1 MGDFTDLYTLSPL
14 QEGMLFHSLYSEG
27 SAYMVQNIAIL
38 TGELDIVNFE
48 KAWNKVVQRHSILRT
63 GFLWEEVEKPLQVV
77 FESVPFSIHQ
87 EDWSHRT
94 DEEQQTMLTSFLQ
107 TEKEAGFDLSE
118 APLMRVTVIKKAKD
132 VHQFIWTFH
141 HLLLDGWSSPILFQ
155 EVLDF
160 YEAYCQGKDL
170 RLPQPKPFKDYIS
183 WLRRQDNKESE
194 KFWREFLASVES
206 PTPLPFES
214 YPLQGSEE
222 EKGIHESTRTLTDE
236 VSKALLK
243 LSRTYKVTINTIV
256 QGAWA
261 ILLSRL
267 SGEESVVYGVTGS
280 GRPSDLPGVEQMV
293 GMFINTL
300 PMKTKVEPEQ
310 TLDQWFKEL
319 QDQQSRV
326 RQYEYSPL
334 VDIQGWTDVPR
345 GLPLFES
352 IFVFENYPLGEGE
365 EKEFGFSISNV
376 QHFQEVDNPLTIVG
390 VPGEQFSIKMIYRTD
405 RFEQAA
411 IERTLDQMASI
422 LMAIVENP
430 KQRLSAISFLSQE
443 ERQHLLVGL
452 NDTKSDYPR
461 EKTVPQLFTETA
473 AQYPDHIAVVAG
485 EEQLTYAELEVKANQ
500 LAHYL
505 QKQGV
510 GTGTFVGLCVERS
523 LDMLVGMLGILK
535 AGGAYVPLD
544 PAYPEERLAFM
555 LADAQ
560 ISILLTQEHL
570 ADKWQGQELTILNL
584 DHAGEKWADESTLA
598 PQVDMAADSLAYVI
612 YTSGSTGTPKGV
624 LVVHRGIVR
633 LIKNTNYVT
642 ITEEDVFL
650 QASTVS
656 FDAATFEIWGALL
669 NGAKLVLM
677 PPHQPSLD
685 ELGETIQNHK
695 VTTLWLTA
703 GLFTVM
709 VDHKVEYLRG
719 VSQLLVGGDVVSASH
734 VRKVLSLGGITVING
749 YGPTENTTFTCCN
762 PVTELAEGVNSFP
775 IGRPISNTTVY
786 VLDKHQQPVPL
797 GAAGELFIG
806 GDGLALGYLNNPE
819 LTAERFVE
827 NPFDPQGG
835 SRLYRTG
842 DLVRYLADGTLAFI
856 GRIDNQ
862 VKIRG
867 FRIELGEV
875 EAALSLHP
883 SVNEVV
889 VMVREMKSGE
899 KHVTAYFTV
908 SGDNTL
914 ETSDLR
920 AWTKTKLPEFM
931 RPSFYIFLDAMP
943 LTANGKIDRKRLPEP
958 EWTNPASDKGYMEP
972 RNQVE
977 ELIANIWSQV
987 LGVEK
992 VGIHDNFFELG
1003 GHSLLATR
1011 VISRLREAF
1020 GIEQTVRSIFEH
1032 PTIAAWSEQGAAL
1045 HLGEKEAIGGSIQPV
1060 SRQNNLPLSFAQ
1072 QRLWFFDQF
1081 MPGSPMYNIPSAL
1094 RLQGELDVVAWEKS
1108 LQAIILRHES
1118 LRTTFHEIDGQSI
1131 QVIHPQIDW
1140 KMDILDLRD
1149 LPAEKKEQE
1158 IEQLAEAE
1166 AARAFTLGQGPLIR
1180 ATMIQTDDH
1189 AYVFLIN
1196 MHHIISDGWSMGI
1209 FYRELLANYEAF
1221 RKQET
1226 LELAELPIQYADFAS
1241 WQREWL
1247 EGERLEQQVTYWK
1260 EKLSGAEPLLALPTD
1275 RSRPALQSYKG
1286 AIYTRTFSADLLTKL
1301 KVLSQESNST
1311 LFMTLLAA
1319 FQILLYRYSGQED
1332 IVVGSP
1338 VAGRNRQET
1347 ENLIGFFVN
1356 TLALRT
1362 NVTGD
1367 VTFTELLARVRETA
1381 LEAYAHQDLPF
1392 EKLVD
1397 ELQLERS
1404 LSYSQLFQV
1413 MFVLQNFPLEEAVAS
1428 GIQLTPLDSERH
1440 LTTSK
1445 FDLTLTMREQADGLV
1460 ASFEYS
1466 TDLFDRLTIERM
1478 TGHLQNLLEAI
1489 ISQPEESIEKLDLLR
1504 ESERNKQVVELN
1516 NTASEYPREKNVPQ
1530 LFAETAAQYPDRI
1543 AVVAGEEQLTYA
1555 ELEAKA
1561 NQLAHYLQKQG
1572 VEAGTF
1578 VGLCVERSLA
1588 MLVGMLGIL
1597 KAGGAY
1603 VPLDPAYPEE
1613 RLAFMLADAQIS
1625 ILLTQE
1631 HLADKWQGQ
1640 ELTILNLDHAAEQW
1654 AEEST
1659 LAPQVDM
1666 TADSLA
1672 YVIYTSGSTGRPKG
1686 VLVVHRGIVRLIKN
1700 TNYVTIT
1707 EEDVFLQAS
1716 TVSFDAATF
1725 EIWGALL
1732 NGAKLVLMPPH
1743 QPSLD
1748 ELGETIQN
1756 HKVTTLWL
1764 TAGLFTVMIDHK
1776 VEYLRGVSQLLVGG
1790 DVVSASHVRKV
1801 LSLGGITVIN
1811 GYGPTENTTF
1821 TCCNPVTELPEGV
1834 NSFPIGRPI
1843 SNTTVYVLDKHQQPV
1858 PLGAAGE
1865 LYIGGDGLALG
1876 YLNNPELTAERFVEN
1891 PFDPQG
1897 GSRLYRT
1904 GDLVRYLP
1912 DGTIE
1917 FIGRIDNQV
1926 KIRGF
1931 RIELGEI
1938 ETVLQSHP
1946 AVKESVLMVREETPG
1961 DKRLAAYLVFAEE
1974 KEVTHIEMRSYL
1986 KDKLPEYMI
1995 PSAFVNMDSF
2005 PLTPNGKVDRRALPI
2020 PDYSRNEA
2028 DSGYVAPATDLEV
2041 KLAEIWKSVLGVA
2054 NIGIYDNFFELGGD
2068 SILSIQIVARA
2079 NHSGIRFTP
2088 KQLFE
2093 NQTIAELLR
2102 VVTDFNQETDTT
2114 WKNEQG
2120 TVTGNVPLTPIQK
2133 WFFDS
2138 NQPSLHHWNQSVLLT
2153 VQQPVDLIVLE
2164 QTIESLLAHHDALRM
2179 RFSHHDGMWTQMMEG
2194 LEENVPFRSVDL
2206 SHLPKLEQESRLEE
2220 ISQEVQASLN
2230 ITEGPIV
2237 QAVYFNMGEEQ
2248 AGRLLL
2254 VIHHLVV
2261 DGVSWRIL
2269 LEDLQHTYDQI
2280 ASGHDVQMPAKTTSF
2295 KMWAEQLVAYA
2306 NSEAIQQEKE
2316 YWLKQDQE
2324 ANPLPIDHLYEPSQ
2338 NTEATTKQVTFSL
2351 DAEETRALL
2360 QETLSPYRL
2369 KINDVLLAALT
2380 KAMHRWTGKQ
2390 TLSFHLEGHGRED
2403 ILEGADLSRTI
2414 GWFTSMYPVQLT
2426 LDQTKTWSELLK
2438 AVKEQL
2444 RAIPQNGVGYGILH
2458 YLRQDDE
2465 LKEQLK
2471 SRMKPEISF
2480 NYLGQFDQVVSSNA
2494 KFGMAAES
2502 RGSNLAPDSIRGH
2515 LIDVNSVIS
2524 GEKLHVTWFYNENIH
2539 EKTTVEAV
2547 ARDYMDALR
2556 EIMAHCRSEE
2566 AGGYTPSDFPLSRLD
2581 QRTID
2586 TYVGRDR
2593 SIENIYPLT
2602 PLQEGMLFHS
2612 LYEQEGGD
2620 YVVQFSMT
2628 IHHLH
2633 VDALQQAWQKVI
2645 DRHSILRTSFIWDG
2659 VVNPHQIVRKH
2670 VRVTVGERD
2679 LRHLP
2684 TDKQKA
2690 ALDEF
2695 LEEDRKRNFS
2705 ITEPPLMRLTLF
2717 RISNEAYRFI
2727 WSFHHVLLDGWSL
2740 PLVLKDWFAAYL
2752 ALADGK
2758 DIQLGAV
2765 QPFSQYVA
2773 WIQRQDL
2780 QAAEHFWRNHLKG
2793 IYGPTQINLGQAHQS
2808 MGEPKTYD
2816 ERIIRFSAEFTEQLQ
2831 SFARQHQVTLNTF
2844 IQSAWGMILGAYS
2857 GEADVVFGA
2866 TGSGRPADL
2875 HGVENMVGLF
2885 INTLPVRITIDP
2897 SKTVRVWLRE
2907 LQEMQL
2913 EIRQYEYTP
2922 LVDIQSWSEFE
2933 RNTSLF
2939 ESIFIFE
2946 NYPIDESVKEADISI
2961 QISDVD
2967 SAEQTNYP
2975 LTVVCGPGKE
2985 FVLKIVFDQNR
2996 FDHVRIERVLE
3007 QMTLLLQS
3015 MIANPDQP
3023 LANVCMISESEQ
3035 EQVLVEWN
3043 DTKVDYPTGLCIH
3056 QAFEQQVQ
3064 KTPDAIGLMYKEMEM
3079 TYAELNQRANQLAHH
3094 LLAQGVK
3101 PDTLVGICIERS
3113 PEMIVGILGVM
3124 KAGAAYVP
3132 IDPAHPLE
3140 RIAYMIEDSQANI
3153 VLTQQS
3159 LANQLLTT
3167 KAQVICLDSNALEN
3181 EPVHDVMCG
3190 VTEQNLAY
3198 VIYTS
3203 GSTGLPKGVMVEHQ
3217 SAMNMAHYLVELFQ
3231 VQSSSRVLQLCSFS
3245 FDVSV
3250 AEIVMALISGATLV
3264 IEDREMLMPGPELIT
3279 VLQEKQI
3286 TTVMTVPAVLAAL
3299 PDADLPDLKTLV
3311 IGGEAPSYELI
3322 TRYAN
3327 HRQFFNCYGPTEAT
3341 VCTTLMLMD
3350 TNLANTPIGRPIAN
3364 ATIYVLDANLKPVPI
3379 GVPGELYIGGKG
3391 LARGYWNRPE
3401 LTAERFITHPFGA
3414 EGERLYRTGDQVRY
3428 LPDGNLEFLGRI
3440 DNQVKIRGF
3449 RIELG
3454 EIENALRKHDAIREA
3469 VITVRD
3475 NRLAAYLI
3483 AMGEE
3488 KPATEEL
3495 ALYLK
3500 ETLPDYMIPAGMV
3513 WMEAIPLTVNGK
3525 VDHRALPTPDW
3536 GLLTTQQAYVAPRTP
3551 TEEIVANIWTQV
3563 LSVEQ
3568 VGIHDDFFARGG
3580 HSLLA
3585 TQAIS
3590 RMRQAFG
3597 VNMPLRTLFDYPTT
3611 AAISEKITAL
3621 LQGEAGL
3628 TDIPLVPVSREEHL
3642 PLSFAQQRLWFL
3654 DKLLPDSSVYNIPT
3668 AVRLMG
3674 ELEVEAWERSLKL
3687 IIQRHESLRTTFSD
3701 SNGEAVQVIHPQI
3714 EWNMERIDLR
3724 DWNEEEREAEVLRL
3738 AIEDAEQSFH
3748 LNQGPLLRAKLICMD
3763 EQAYVFL
3770 LNLHH
3775 IIADGWSMSVFMGEL
3790 VSIYEALSAG
3800 ETPPLAEMPLQYADY
3815 ATWQRNWLQGEVLE
3829 QQLAYW
3835 KKQLGDAE
3843 PLLRLPTDRPRPA
3856 VQSHKGAMH
3865 TIKLSEK
3872 LLADLKALSREEGS
3886 TLFMT
3891 LLAAFQTLLYRYSG
3905 QKDILVGSPVA
3916 GRNRQEL
3923 ESLIGFFINT
3933 LVMRTDMSGEPNF
3946 RDLLAKVR
3954 ETALEAYAHQDLP
3967 FEKLVDEL
3975 ELERSLSYSPL
3986 FQVMFVL
3993 QNIPMEV
4000 QELSQI
4006 RIEPF
4011 HRGQE
4016 GVSAKFDI
4024 TLTTVEAPDG
4034 LIATFEYNTDLFDP
4048 ATIERMGNHF
4058 ASLLEAISVNPM
4070 QPVTDIPL
4078 LSDRER
4084 EQLLHQWNDTNVPFE
4099 RETCVHEIVARIA
4112 QELPNQL
4119 AVVSEEGQITYAELD
4134 AKANQVANYLQKQGV
4149 SSETLVGICVER
4161 SIDML
4166 IGQLGILKAGG
4177 AYVPMDTA
4185 YPQERLAFMMKDA
4198 NMPVVVTQ
4206 ERLLGRLPEG
4216 TASFICLDRDWHI
4229 ISEESSE
4236 APTAAMTTENLAYVI
4251 YTSGS
4256 TGTPKGVEIE
4266 HAALLNLICWHQR
4279 SYSVDSNDRASQIAG
4294 TAFDASVWEIWP
4306 YLTKGATLYLPLE
4319 DIRLVPEELR
4329 DWLVASGIT
4338 ISFLPTPLAER
4349 LLTLEW
4355 PIDTKLRYML
4365 TGGDKL
4371 HDYPPATMPF
4381 TLVNQYGPTENA
4393 VVATAGVVPPEA
4405 AHVFAPSIG
4414 RPIDNVQVY
4423 VLDEKRN
4430 PVSIGVAGELYI
4442 AGDSLARG
4450 YLKRPDL
4457 TKERFV
4463 ANPYSQKPGARMYR
4477 TGDLVRYLPD
4487 GSIDFIGRADDQVS
4501 IRGFRVELG
4510 EIETALYTHPA
4521 VKETIVLVREDMP
4534 GVKRLAAYVV
4544 LGEKQEIQASDFRSY
4559 LKEKLPEYM
4568 VPAAFVV
4575 MDNLP
4580 LTPNGKVD
4588 RQALPV
4594 PDFLHNETE
4603 GSFAAPTTAI
4613 EATLADIWKKV
4624 LGVDNVGIYDNF
4636 FELGGDSI
4644 LSIQIVSRAN
4654 QAGIRLTPKQLLR
4667 NQTIAELAS
4676 VVTTTDGIQTGK
4688 VQAEQGILTGEV
4700 PLTPIQSWFFT
4711 TEQPSIHHWNQSLL
4725 LTVQQ
4730 PVDLTVLERVIESLL
4745 RHHDALR
4752 MRYTQSDQ
4760 GWTQHMEG
4768 LPETIPF
4775 RSVDLSAVLE
4785 EEQADRLEQIANE
4798 VQSSLHVSE
4807 GPVFQA
4813 VYFHL
4818 GADLP
4823 GRLLIVA
4830 HHLVID
4836 GVSWRILLEDLQAAY
4851 EQLVNDEPVQFPAKT
4866 TSFKSWAEQLQSYA
4880 NSEVIE
4886 AEKAFWLG
4894 QSDEVSPLPIDRAFE
4909 PSQNTDATSKQVSL
4923 ALTIEETRALLQ
4935 DTLSPYRLQ
4944 INDVLLTALTKAMN
4958 RWTGEKRVA
4967 VHLEGHGREEI
4978 IEGADLS
4985 RTVGWF
4991 TSMYPVQLSIDPSK
5005 PWGDALKA
5013 VKEQLR
5019 RIPTKGV
5026 GYGILQYLSQDEELK
5041 KRLSEKPKPEISFN
5055 YLGQFDQMV
5064 QAESRFGM
5072 AQESRGS
5079 NLGKDTIRQ
5088 HLIDVNSVI
5097 TGEQLHVTWIYSE
5110 NIHEESTIQEL
5121 ACNYLEALR
5130 EIIAHCQSEEAGGYT
5145 PSDFPLARMDQRAI
5159 DKHLGQDRLIENVY
5173 PLSPLQGGM
5182 LFHSL
5187 YEQEG
5192 GDYIV
5197 HFAMTMEGLH
5207 VEAFEQAWQK
5217 VVDRHPILRTYFVW
5231 EGLEAHQIVRKQVK
5245 ATVEKIDLRHLT
5257 TEQQKTEL
5265 AVYLEADRRRN
5276 FEIASPPLMRWTLF
5290 HLREGI
5296 YRFTWSFHH
5305 VLLDGWSVPIVLK
5318 DWFSAYVSIAE
5329 DKEVSYSFVQPFS
5342 AYIDWV
5348 QRQDLST
5355 AEHFWREQLK
5365 GFHESTPLAMSNQSG
5380 GRDHMPK
5387 VYEEKEIRLSA
5398 EMTSRLQAFVRTHQ
5412 LTLNTLVQG
5421 AWALILSRY
5430 SATDDVVFGATVSGR
5445 PADLPT
5451 VEGMV
5456 GLFINTLPIRV
5467 WIDANKS
5474 VREWLREIQE
5484 HQVELRQFEYTPLVD
5499 IQGWSEMARNTAL
5512 FESIFI
5518 FENYPIGE
5526 SVQAEHNELQL
5537 SDVETMEQTNYP
5549 ITVVC
5554 GPGKEFILKIK
5565 YDQSRFASEN
5575 IERVLHQMS
5584 YLLESMMAKPEQCLA
5599 EVSMISESELQQVV
5613 VEWNDTRVD
5622 YPTQLCIHQ
5631 AFEKQVEKTPDAIAL
5646 VYKKMELTYAE
5657 LNNRANQL
5665 AHRLIASG
5673 VKPDK
5678 LVGICV
5684 ERSFEMI
5691 IAFLG
5696 VMKAGAAYVPI
5707 DPAHP
5712 QDRIAYMIEDSQANI
5727 LLTQVSLKDIL
5738 PVSSKR
5744 VICLDSDELANEPT
5758 TNVDSGVNEHHLAY
5772 VIYTSGST
5780 GLPKGVM
5787 VEHHSVV
5794 NLTHALIHS
5803 FQIDPTSRVL
5813 QFTSFSFDVSVS
5825 EIAMTLLAG
5834 ATLVMEDRELLLPGP
5849 ELIQVLQEQ
5858 RITTVTMASS
5868 VVSALPQADL
5878 PDLKTLIVGGEA
5890 LSCELVA
5897 RHATDRQFFNCYG
5910 PTETTVTATLT
5921 RCENNG
5927 QNPTIGRPIANVEVY
5942 VLDAYLQPV
5951 AIGVPGELYIGG
5963 KGIARGYWNRPELT
5977 EERFINHHFGK
5988 EGERLYR
5995 TGDLVRYTE
6004 DGQLEFLGRIDDQVK
6019 IRGYRIEL
6027 GEIENRL
6034 RHHPAVQNVVVIA
6047 REDREGDKRLTA
6059 YLVGANEQQPGDAEL
6074 IHYLKE
6080 TLPEYMVPTG
6090 YVWMAEIPLTVNGK
6104 VNRRALPVPDWG
6116 QGEKEKEYVA
6126 PRTPTEEIVAHIWS
6140 QVLSVEGMGIHDD
6153 FFQLGGHSLL
6163 ATQTVSRLKEAFGV
6177 EVPLRTL
6184 FENPSVAQM
6193 SEKLTGLLEAKSN
6206 VASIPLA
6213 PVSRDQHLPLSFA
6226 QQRLWFLDRLMPDS
6240 ALYNIP
6246 SAMRMQGHLNIH
6258 AWERSLQMIIG
6269 RHESLRT
6276 TFTDINGEAIQVIH
6290 PEIAW
6295 SMGKID
6301 LRELP
6306 EEERD
6311 TQVHRL
6317 EREEAAKP
6325 FDLRTGPLLRATII
6339 QIGEEN
6345 FVFLLNMHHIVSDG
6359 WSMNIFIRE
6368 LVTIYEALC
6377 KEETPQ
6383 LTDMP
6388 LQYADFAA
6396 WQREWLQG
6404 EALEQQL
6411 AYWKAKLSGSEPL
6424 LALPTDRPRPPV
6436 QTYNGAL
6443 HTTSFPIELV
6453 EKLHSLSRQEG
6464 ATLFMTLLAAFQI
6477 LLHRYS
6483 GQDDIIVGSPVAG
6496 RNRQE
6501 TESLIGFFINTLAMR
6516 TDMSGAP
6523 TFRELLT
6530 RVRESALE
6538 AYTHQD
6544 LPFEKLIDE
6553 LELERSLSYSP
6564 LYQVMFALQNFNMQT
6579 HELEGIQIAPFE
6591 SQNQEVMSKYDI
6603 SLTMA
6608 ETPNGMIATFDYNTD
6623 LFDQTTM
6630 ERMVNHFHHVLEGI
6644 VAQPD
6649 RSIMALPL
6657 LRPNEREQLILG
6669 WNNTAATYT
6678 YEKTVH
6684 ELVAEMTREMPNQLA
6699 VVSKE
6704 GSLTY
6709 AELDSKAN
6717 QLANYLQQ
6725 QGITS
6730 ETLVGICVERS
6741 VEMLIGQLGILKAG
6755 GAFVPMDPSYP
6766 KERLAFM
6773 MDDTNMPIVL
6783 TQERLLEALPTG
6795 DATFICLD
6803 IDWDLI
6809 ASESTESPEI
6819 TTTTNNLA
6827 YVIYTSGSTG
6837 TPKGVEIEQRALLNL
6852 INWHQNAYNVTPEDR
6867 ASQIA
6872 GTAFDAAV
6880 WEIWPYLTAGATL
6893 YLPQEEIRLVPEK
6906 LRDWLVDSRITI
6918 SFLPTPLAESLLSIE
6933 WPSDADLRYMLTGG
6947 DKLHHYP
6954 SAQLPFTLVNQYG
6967 PTENAV
6973 VATAGIVP
6981 VQAGQIA
6988 APTIGRPID
6997 NVQVYVL
7004 DANLQ
7009 PVPIGVAG
7017 ELYIAGISLARG
7029 YLKRPDLTQER
7040 FVENPFAH
7048 IRGAKM
7054 YRTGDLVRYLP
7065 DGNIEFIGRAD
7076 DQVSIRGFRVEL
7088 GEIETALYTHPSV
7101 KETIVLAREDMP
7113 GVKRLAAY
7121 VVLEEGVEDQVGNYD
7136 SYLKELLP
7144 EYMVPSA
7151 FVIMDALPL
7160 TPNGKVDRR
7169 ALPIPEYRVSNGE
7182 FVAPET
7188 FVERVLAE
7196 IWKKVL
7202 GVEQVG
7208 IHDNFFEL
7216 GGDSILSIQIVARAA
7231 QSGIRLSPKL
7241 LFENQ
7246 SIAELTQAL
7255 GESVNIF
7262 AEQGIVTGEVPLLPI
7277 QRWFFEQKLA
7287 NRNHWNQSVLLTVKP
7302 IDPEILRQAF
7312 YHLLGHHDALRLRF
7326 YHQDGKWKQIHE
7338 EWTDIIPFTVEELGH
7353 LPHEEQVKRI
7363 GEISEEAQASLHLS
7377 EGPLLRAVYFDLG
7390 SEQEGRLLIVIHHL
7404 AVDGVSWRI
7413 ITEDLNKAS
7422 TQLLQGKQVQLPPKT
7437 SSYKYW
7443 AEKLTEYAQ
7452 SDSLREE
7459 ADYWLS
7465 SLDTEVN
7472 ALPKDYENGKNRE
7485 LTAKMVSVAL
7495 TQEETKVLLQE
7506 LPSIYQTQINDVLLT
7521 ALAEAIFVW
7530 TGNQTSL
7537 VHLEGHGREEL
7548 FDDVDLSR
7556 TLGWFTSMYT
7566 ILLDTRK
7573 TTSLKEALQTTKE
7586 QLRSIPNKGIGYGVL
7601 RYLNEE
7607 MTETFKSLPKAE
7619 ISFNYLGQ
7627 LDQSVDDTESMFG
7640 FANEAR
7646 GDNFNRNSERQ
7657 HLLDFGSSVVGGQLI
7672 VTIAFSEEIYR
7683 KETVKDLAEYYVN
7696 ALRQLIELGQ
7706 TETAATSTTS
7716 DLSEFGWDDEEIA
7729 DLLDLIQDK

>member
-14 QEGMLFHSLYSEG
+14 QEGMLFHALYSEG

-38 TGELDIVNFE
+38 TGALDIVNFE

-77 FESVPFSIHQ
+77 FESVSFSIQQ
-87 EDWSHRT
+87 EDWSHHT
-94 DEEQQTMLTSFLQ
+94 DEEQESMLTSFLQ
-107 TEKEAGFDLSE
+107 KEKEVGFDLSE

-183 WLRRQDNKESE
+183 WLRRQDKTESE

-214 YPLQGSEE
+214 YPLRDSEQE
-222 EKGIHESTRTLTDE
+222 NGIQESTRTLTDE

-243 LSRTYKVTINTIV
+243 LARTYKVTINTIV

-365 EKEFGFSISNV
+365 EREFGFSISHV
-376 QHFQEVDNPLTIVG
+376 EHFQEVDNPLTIVG
-390 VPGEQFSIKMIYRTD
+390 IPGEQFSIKMIYRTD

-422 LMAIVENP
+422 LVAIVENP
-430 KQRLSAISFLSQE
+430 KQRLSSISFLSEE

-452 NDTKSDYPR
+452 NDTTSDYPR
-461 EKTVPQLFTETA
+461 DKTVQQLFSETA
-473 AQYPDHIAVVAG
+473 AQYPDRIAVVAG
-485 EEQLTYAELEVKANQ
+485 EEQLTYAELEAKANQ
-500 LAHYL
+500 LANYL

-510 GTGTFVGLCVERS
+510 ETGTFVGLSVERS

-544 PAYPEERLAFM
+544 PAYPQERLAFM

-584 DHAGEKWADESTLA
+584 DQAGEKWAEESTLA
-598 PQVDMAADSLAYVI
+598 PQVDISADSLAYVI

-719 VSQLLVGGDVVSASH
+719 VRQLLVGGDVVSTSH
-734 VRKVLSLGGITVING
+734 VRKVLSLDGITVING
-749 YGPTENTTFTCCN
+749 YGPTENTTFTCC
-762 PVTELAEGVNSFP
+762 
-775 IGRPISNTTVY
+775 
-786 VLDKHQQPVPL
+786 H
-797 GAAGELFIG
+797 
-806 GDGLALGYLNNPE
+806 
-819 LTAERFVE
+819 
-827 NPFDPQGG
+827 
-835 SRLYRTG
+835 
-842 DLVRYLADGTLAFI
+842 
-856 GRIDNQ
+856 
-862 VKIRG
+862 
-867 FRIELGEV
+867 
-875 EAALSLHP
+875 
-883 SVNEVV
+883 
-889 VMVREMKSGE
+889 
-899 KHVTAYFTV
+899 
-908 SGDNTL
+908 
-914 ETSDLR
+914 
-920 AWTKTKLPEFM
+920 
-931 RPSFYIFLDAMP
+931 
-943 LTANGKIDRKRLPEP
+943 
-958 EWTNPASDKGYMEP
+958 
-972 RNQVE
+972 
-977 ELIANIWSQV
+977 
-987 LGVEK
+987 
-992 VGIHDNFFELG
+992 
-1003 GHSLLATR
+1003 
-1011 VISRLREAF
+1011 
-1020 GIEQTVRSIFEH
+1020 
-1032 PTIAAWSEQGAAL
+1032 
-1045 HLGEKEAIGGSIQPV
+1045 
-1060 SRQNNLPLSFAQ
+1060 
-1072 QRLWFFDQF
+1072 
-1081 MPGSPMYNIPSAL
+1081 
-1094 RLQGELDVVAWEKS
+1094 
-1108 LQAIILRHES
+1108 
-1118 LRTTFHEIDGQSI
+1118 
-1131 QVIHPQIDW
+1131 
-1140 KMDILDLRD
+1140 
-1149 LPAEKKEQE
+1149 
-1158 IEQLAEAE
+1158 
-1166 AARAFTLGQGPLIR
+1166 
-1180 ATMIQTDDH
+1180 
-1189 AYVFLIN
+1189 
-1196 MHHIISDGWSMGI
+1196 
-1209 FYRELLANYEAF
+1209 
-1221 RKQET
+1221 
-1226 LELAELPIQYADFAS
+1226 
-1241 WQREWL
+1241 
-1247 EGERLEQQVTYWK
+1247 
-1260 EKLSGAEPLLALPTD
+1260 
-1275 RSRPALQSYKG
+1275 
-1286 AIYTRTFSADLLTKL
+1286 
-1301 KVLSQESNST
+1301 
-1311 LFMTLLAA
+1311 
-1319 FQILLYRYSGQED
+1319 
-1332 IVVGSP
+1332 
-1338 VAGRNRQET
+1338 
-1347 ENLIGFFVN
+1347 
-1356 TLALRT
+1356 
-1362 NVTGD
+1362 
-1367 VTFTELLARVRETA
+1367 
-1381 LEAYAHQDLPF
+1381 
-1392 EKLVD
+1392 
-1397 ELQLERS
+1397 
-1404 LSYSQLFQV
+1404 
-1413 MFVLQNFPLEEAVAS
+1413 
-1428 GIQLTPLDSERH
+1428 
-1440 LTTSK
+1440 
-1445 FDLTLTMREQADGLV
+1445 
-1460 ASFEYS
+1460 
-1466 TDLFDRLTIERM
+1466 
-1478 TGHLQNLLEAI
+1478 
-1489 ISQPEESIEKLDLLR
+1489 
-1504 ESERNKQVVELN
+1504 
-1516 NTASEYPREKNVPQ
+1516 
-1530 LFAETAAQYPDRI
+1530 
-1543 AVVAGEEQLTYA
+1543 
-1555 ELEAKA
+1555 
-1561 NQLAHYLQKQG
+1561 
-1572 VEAGTF
+1572 
-1578 VGLCVERSLA
+1578 
-1588 MLVGMLGIL
+1588 
-1597 KAGGAY
+1597 
-1603 VPLDPAYPEE
+1603 
-1613 RLAFMLADAQIS
+1613 
-1625 ILLTQE
+1625 
-1631 HLADKWQGQ
+1631 
-1640 ELTILNLDHAAEQW
+1640 
-1654 AEEST
+1654 
-1659 LAPQVDM
+1659 
-1666 TADSLA
+1666 
-1672 YVIYTSGSTGRPKG
+1672 
-1686 VLVVHRGIVRLIKN
+1686 
-1700 TNYVTIT
+1700 
-1707 EEDVFLQAS
+1707 
-1716 TVSFDAATF
+1716 
-1725 EIWGALL
+1725 
-1732 NGAKLVLMPPH
+1732 
-1743 QPSLD
+1743 
-1748 ELGETIQN
+1748 
-1756 HKVTTLWL
+1756 
-1764 TAGLFTVMIDHK
+1764 
-1776 VEYLRGVSQLLVGG
+1776 
-1790 DVVSASHVRKV
+1790 
-1801 LSLGGITVIN
+1801 
-1811 GYGPTENTTF
+1811 
-1821 TCCNPVTELPEGV
+1821 PVTELPEGV
-1834 NSFPIGRPI
+1834 SSFPIGRPI

-1865 LYIGGDGLALG
+1865 LYIGGEGLALG
-1876 YLNNPELTAERFVEN
+1876 YLNNPELTAERFVVN

-1946 AVKESVLMVREETPG
+1946 AVRETLLVVRDEPPG

-1995 PSAFVNMDSF
+1995 PSAFVKLDSF

-2028 DSGYVAPATDLEV
+2028 DSGYVAPETELEM

-2102 VVTDFNQETDTT
+2102 VVTDMSQATDTK

-2120 TVTGNVPLTPIQK
+2120 AFTGNVPLTPIQN

-2138 NQPSLHHWNQSVLLT
+2138 NQPSLHHWNQSLLLT
-2153 VQQPVDLIVLE
+2153 VQQPVDLVVLE
-2164 QTIESLLAHHDALRM
+2164 QTIKSLLAHHDALRT
-2179 RFSHHDGMWTQMMEG
+2179 RFSHHDGMWTQMVEG
-2194 LEENVPFRSVDL
+2194 LEEDVPFRSVDL
-2206 SHLPKLEQESRLEE
+2206 SNLPKQEQESKLEE

-2230 ITEGPIV
+2230 ITEGPVV

-2280 ASGHDVQMPAKTTSF
+2280 ANGQGVQMPAKTTSF

-2306 NSEAIQQEKE
+2306 NSDAIEKEKE
-2316 YWLKQDQE
+2316 YWLKQDHE
-2324 ANPLPIDHLYEPSQ
+2324 ASPIPIDHVYEPSQ

-2351 DAEETRALL
+2351 HAGETRALL

-2380 KAMHRWTGKQ
+2380 KAMHRWTGQQ

-2403 ILEGADLSRTI
+2403 ILEGADLSRTV

-2426 LDQTKTWSELLK
+2426 LDQSKPWSELLK

-2444 RAIPQNGVGYGILH
+2444 RAIPQNGVGFGILH
-2458 YLRQDDE
+2458 YLSQDDE

-2471 SRMKPEISF
+2471 SRRKPEISF

-2502 RGSNLAPDSIRGH
+2502 RGSNLAPDSIRAH

-2524 GEKLHVTWFYNENIH
+2524 GEQLHITWFYNENIH
-2539 EKTTVEAV
+2539 EKSTVEAV

-2581 QRTID
+2581 QRGLD
-2586 TYVGRDR
+2586 TYVGRDH

-2659 VVNPHQIVRKH
+2659 IVNPHQIVRKH
-2670 VRVTVGERD
+2670 VRLTIDERD
-2679 LRHLP
+2679 LRQLP
-2684 TDKQKA
+2684 TDRQKA
-2690 ALDEF
+2690 TLDAF

-2752 ALADGK
+2752 ALADGR

-2780 QAAEHFWRNHLKG
+2780 QAAERFWRNHLKG
-2793 IYGPTQINLGQAHQS
+2793 IYGPTQINLGQALQS
-2808 MGEPKTYD
+2808 SGEPKTYD
-2816 ERIIRFSAEFTEQLQ
+2816 ERFIRFSAEFTEHLQ

-2857 GEADVVFGA
+2857 GETDVVFGA

-2885 INTLPVRITIDP
+2885 INTLPVRITLDP

-2907 LQEMQL
+2907 LQELQL

-2946 NYPIDESVKEADISI
+2946 NYPIDESVKEVDSSI

-2967 SAEQTNYP
+2967 TAEQTNYP

-3015 MIANPDQP
+3015 MTANPDQT
-3023 LANVCMISESEQ
+3023 LADVSMISESEQ

-3043 DTKVDYPTGLCIH
+3043 ETKVDYPTGLCIH
-3056 QAFEQQVQ
+3056 QAFEHQVK

-3159 LANQLLTT
+3159 LANHLLTT
-3167 KAQVICLDSNALEN
+3167 KAQVISLDSNALEN
-3181 EPVHDVMCG
+3181 EPVHDVVSG
-3190 VTEQNLAY
+3190 ITEQNLAY

-3203 GSTGLPKGVMVEHQ
+3203 GSTGLPKGVMVEHH
-3217 SAMNMAHYLVELFQ
+3217 SAMNMAYYLIELFQ
-3231 VQSSSRVLQLCSFS
+3231 VKPSSRVLQLCSFS

-3264 IEDREMLMPGPELIT
+3264 IEDREMLLPGPELIS

-3350 TNLANTPIGRPIAN
+3350 TNLRNTPIGRPIAN
-3364 ATIYVLDANLKPVPI
+3364 ATIYVLDAYLKPVPV

-3391 LARGYWNRPE
+3391 LARGYWNRQE
-3401 LTAERFITHPFGA
+3401 LTAERFIPHPFGA

-3428 LPDGNLEFLGRI
+3428 LQDGNLEFLGRI

-3454 EIENALRKHDAIREA
+3454 EIENALRKHAAIREA

-3488 KPATEEL
+3488 KPDTEEL

-3500 ETLPDYMIPAGMV
+3500 ETLPDYMIPAGIV

-3525 VDHRALPTPDW
+3525 IDHRALPTPDW
-3536 GLLTTQQAYVAPRTP
+3536 GLLTTQQEYVAPRTP

-3563 LSVEQ
+3563 LSVDQ
-3568 VGIHDDFFARGG
+3568 VGIHDDFFERGG

-3597 VNMPLRTLFDYPTT
+3597 LDMPLRTLFDSPTT

-3621 LQGEAGL
+3621 LQGEAEH
-3628 TDIPLVPVSREEHL
+3628 TDIPLVPVSRDEHL

-3654 DKLLPDSSVYNIPT
+3654 DKLLPDSSVYNIPS
-3668 AVRLMG
+3668 AARLMG
-3674 ELEVEAWERSLKL
+3674 ELDVEAWERSLKL

-3701 SNGEAVQVIHPQI
+3701 INGEAVQVIHPKI
-3714 EWNMERIDLR
+3714 EWNLERIDLR
-3724 DWNEEEREAEVLRL
+3724 DWNEEEREVEALRL

-3775 IIADGWSMSVFMGEL
+3775 IIADGWSMGVFMGEL

-3800 ETPPLAEMPLQYADY
+3800 ETPQLAEMPLQYADY

-3865 TIKLSEK
+3865 TIRLPEK

-3916 GRNRQEL
+3916 GRNRQEM

-3933 LVMRTDMSGEPNF
+3933 LVMRTDMSGEPTF

-4034 LIATFEYNTDLFDP
+4034 LIATFEYNTDLFDA

-4058 ASLLEAISVNPM
+4058 SNLLEAISANPM
-4070 QPVTDIPL
+4070 QPVTAIPL
-4078 LSDRER
+4078 LNDREK
-4084 EQLLHQWNDTNVPFE
+4084 EQLLYQWNDTNVPFE
-4099 RETCVHEIVARIA
+4099 RETCVHERVARIA

-4149 SSETLVGICVER
+4149 SAETLVGICVER

-4198 NMPVVVTQ
+4198 NMPVVLTQ
-4206 ERLLGRLPEG
+4206 ERLLGRLPDG

-4229 ISEESSE
+4229 ISEESSQ
-4236 APTAAMTTENLAYVI
+4236 APNMAMTTENLAYVI

-4266 HAALLNLICWHQR
+4266 HAALLNLVFWHQR

-4306 YLTKGATLYLPLE
+4306 YLTKGATLYLPSE
-4319 DIRLVPEELR
+4319 EIRLVPEELR

-4393 VVATAGVVPPEA
+4393 VVATAGAVPTEA
-4405 AHVFAPSIG
+4405 THIFAPSIG

-4423 VLDEKRN
+4423 VLDEKLK
-4430 PVSIGVAGELYI
+4430 PVPIGVAGELYI

-4477 TGDLVRYLPD
+4477 TGDMVRYLPD
-4487 GSIDFIGRADDQVS
+4487 GNIDFIGRADDQVS

-4521 VKETIVLVREDMP
+4521 VKETIVLVREDIP

-4544 LGEKQEIQASDFRSY
+4544 LGEKHEIQASDFRSY

-4568 VPAAFVV
+4568 VPAAFVI
-4575 MDNLP
+4575 MGNLP

-4594 PDFLHNETE
+4594 PDFLHNETD

-4613 EATLADIWKKV
+4613 EATLAVIWKNV
-4624 LGVDNVGIYDNF
+4624 LRIDNIGIYDNF

-4676 VVTTTDGIQTGK
+4676 VVTATDSIQTGK
-4688 VQAEQGILTGEV
+4688 IQAEQGILTGEV

-4725 LTVQQ
+4725 LTVQK

-4745 RHHDALR
+4745 THHDALR
-4752 MRYTQSDQ
+4752 MRYNHTEQ
-4760 GWTQHMEG
+4760 GWTQYMEG
-4768 LPETIPF
+4768 RPETIPF

-4798 VQSSLHVSE
+4798 VQSSLHLSE

-4836 GVSWRILLEDLQAAY
+4836 GVSWRILLEDLQTAY
-4851 EQLVNDEPVQFPAKT
+4851 EQLVNDQEVHFPAKT

-4880 NSEVIE
+4880 NSEAIE
-4886 AEKAFWLG
+4886 SEKAFWLG

-4958 RWTGEKRVA
+4958 RWTGENIVA

-5019 RIPTKGV
+5019 RIPKKGV
-5026 GYGILQYLSQDEELK
+5026 GYGIFQYLSQDEELK
-5041 KRLSEKPKPEISFN
+5041 KRLGEKPKPEISFN
-5055 YLGQFDQMV
+5055 YLGQFDQIV

-5207 VEAFEQAWQK
+5207 VDAYEQAWQK

-5245 ATVEKIDLRHLT
+5245 ASVEKIDLRHLT
-5257 TEQQKTEL
+5257 EEQQKTEL
-5265 AVYLEADRRRN
+5265 AHYLEADRRRN

-5329 DKEVSYSFVQPFS
+5329 DREVSYSFVQPFS

-5348 QRQDLST
+5348 QRQDLKA

-5365 GFHESTPLAMSNQSG
+5365 GFHESTPLAMSNHSG
-5380 GRDHMPK
+5380 GQENMPK

-5430 SATDDVVFGATVSGR
+5430 GATDDVVFGATVSGR

-5474 VREWLREIQE
+5474 VRDWLREIQD

-5499 IQGWSEMARNTAL
+5499 IQGWSEIARNAAL
-5512 FESIFI
+5512 FESIFV

-5526 SVQAEHNELQL
+5526 AVKDEHNQLQL

-5584 YLLESMMAKPEQCLA
+5584 SLLESMMAKPEQCLA
-5599 EVSMISESELQQVV
+5599 EVSMISESELQQVL
-5613 VEWNDTRVD
+5613 VEWNDTSVD

-5657 LNNRANQL
+5657 LNKRANQL

-5673 VKPDK
+5673 VQPDK

-5727 LLTQVSLKDIL
+5727 LLTQVSLKDRL
-5738 PVSSKR
+5738 PVPSKQ
-5744 VICLDSDELANEPT
+5744 VICLDSDELADEPT
-5758 TNVDSGVNEHHLAY
+5758 TNVDISVNEHHLAY

-5787 VEHHSVV
+5787 VEHHSVI

-5803 FQIDPTSRVL
+5803 FQIDTTSRVL

-5834 ATLVMEDRELLLPGP
+5834 ATLVIEDRELLLPGP
-5849 ELIQVLQEQ
+5849 ELIQVLREQ
-5858 RITTVTMASS
+5858 RITLVTMATS
-5868 VVSALPQADL
+5868 VASALPQADL

-5890 LSCELVA
+5890 LSRGLVA
-5897 RHATDRQFFNCYG
+5897 RYAKDLQFFNCYG
-5910 PTETTVTATLT
+5910 PTETTVTATLI
-5921 RCENNG
+5921 RCQNNG
-5927 QNPTIGRPIANVEVY
+5927 KNPSIGRPIANVEVY

-5963 KGIARGYWNRPELT
+5963 KGVARGYWNRPELT
-5977 EERFINHHFGK
+5977 KERFINHPFGK

-6034 RHHPAVQNVVVIA
+6034 IQHPAVQNVVVIA
-6047 REDREGDKRLTA
+6047 REEREGDKRLAA
-6059 YLVGANEQQPGDAEL
+6059 YLVAANEQQPGDAEL

-6080 TLPEYMVPTG
+6080 TLPEYMVPAG

-6104 VNRRALPVPDWG
+6104 VNRRALPAPDWG
-6116 QGEKEKEYVA
+6116 QGETEKEYVA

-6140 QVLSVEGMGIHDD
+6140 QILSVERMGIHDD
-6153 FFQLGGHSLL
+6153 FFHLGGHSLL
-6163 ATQTVSRLKEAFGV
+6163 ATQTVSRLKETFGV
-6177 EVPLRTL
+6177 EVPLRAL

-6206 VASIPLA
+6206 VASVPLA

-6258 AWERSLQMIIG
+6258 AWERSLQMIIE

-6295 SMGKID
+6295 SLGQID

-6311 TQVHRL
+6311 TEVHRL
-6317 EREEAAKP
+6317 EREEATKP

-6368 LVTIYEALC
+6368 LVAIYEALC

-6443 HTTSFPIELV
+6443 YTTSFPTELV
-6453 EKLHSLSRQEG
+6453 EKLHALSRQEG

-6523 TFRELLT
+6523 TFRELLA

-6564 LYQVMFALQNFNMQT
+6564 LYQVMFALQNFEMQT
-6579 HELEGIQIAPFE
+6579 HELQGIQIAPFE
-6591 SQNQEVMSKYDI
+6591 SKNQEVMSKYDI

-6608 ETPNGMIATFDYNTD
+6608 ETPNGLIATFDYNTD

-6630 ERMVNHFHHVLEGI
+6630 ERMVNHFHHLLEGI

-6657 LRPNEREQLILG
+6657 LRPDEREQLILA
-6669 WNNTAATYT
+6669 WNNTAANYT

-6684 ELVAEMTREMPNQLA
+6684 ELVAEMTRKMPNQLA

-6725 QGITS
+6725 QGVTT

-6741 VEMLIGQLGILKAG
+6741 LEMLIGQLGILKAG

-6837 TPKGVEIEQRALLNL
+6837 TPKGVEIEHRALLNL
-6852 INWHQNAYNVTPEDR
+6852 IYWHQYAYNVTPEDK

-6880 WEIWPYLTAGATL
+6880 WEIWPYLTAGARL

-6906 LRDWLVDSRITI
+6906 LRDWLVDSGITI
-6918 SFLPTPLAESLLSIE
+6918 SFLPTPLAESLMSIE
-6933 WPSDADLRYMLTGG
+6933 WPSDSDLRYMLTGG

-6954 SAQLPFTLVNQYG
+6954 SAHLPFTLVNQYG

-7004 DANLQ
+7004 DAKLQ
-7009 PVPIGVAG
+7009 PVPVGVAG
-7017 ELYIAGISLARG
+7017 ELYIAGNSLGRG

-7121 VVLEEGVEDQVGNYD
+7121 VVLEEGVEDQAGNFD
-7136 SYLKELLP
+7136 SYLKEILP
-7144 EYMVPSA
+7144 EYMVPAA
-7151 FVIMDALPL
+7151 FVIMDTLPL

-7169 ALPIPEYRVSNGE
+7169 ALPIPEYKASNGE

-7246 SIAELTQAL
+7246 SIAELTHAL

-7287 NRNHWNQSVLLTVKP
+7287 DRNHWNQSVLLTVKP

-7326 YHQDGKWKQIHE
+7326 YHQDGKWKQINE
-7338 EWTDIIPFTVEELGH
+7338 EWTDIIPFTLEELGH
-7353 LPHEEQVKRI
+7353 LPYEEQVKRI

-7377 EGPLLRAVYFDLG
+7377 EGPLLRAVYFNLG

-7443 AEKLTEYAQ
+7443 AEKLKEYAQ

-7566 ILLDTRK
+7566 ILLDTRG

-7586 QLRSIPNKGIGYGVL
+7586 QLRSIPNKGIGYGIL

-7607 MTETFKSLPKAE
+7607 KTEEFKSLPKAE

-7627 LDQSVDDTESMFG
+7627 LDQAVDDTESLFG

-7683 KETVKDLAEYYVN
+7683 KETIKDLADYYVI

-7706 TETAATSTTS
+7706 TETTATPTTS